1 MVMERLTID
10 FTPAEGALVR
20 MLGLVERRGYVIR
33 GLAVN
38 EQADGASLVIDV
50 EPRDP
55 GRRVRVMAQQL
66 DRLIDVNS
74 VCFETSGAGSRT

>member
-20 MLGLVERRGYVIR
+20 MLGLVERRGYLIR
-33 GLAVN
+33 GLAVH

-74 VCFETSGAGSRT
+74 VCLETSGAGSRT

>member
-1 MVMERLTID
+1 MERLTID

-33 GLAVN
+33 GLAVS
-38 EQADGASLVIDV
+38 EQADRASLVIDV

-66 DRLIDVNS
+66 DRLVDVNS
-74 VCFETSGAGSRT
+74 VSLETSGAGSPS

>member
-38 EQADGASLVIDV
+38 EQADGTSLVIDV

-55 GRRVRVMAQQL
+55 ARRVQVMAQQL

-74 VCFETSGAGSRT
+74 VCLETRGVGSRT

>member
-38 EQADGASLVIDV
+38 EQADGTSLVIDV

-55 GRRVRVMAQQL
+55 ARRVQVMAQQL

-74 VCFETSGAGSRT
+74 VCLETRGAGSHT

>member
-38 EQADGASLVIDV
+38 EQAGAGSLVIDV

-55 GRRVRVMAQQL
+55 ARRVQVMAQQL

-74 VCFETSGAGSRT
+74 VCLETRAAGSRI

>member
-1 MVMERLTID
+1 MERLTID

-33 GLAVN
+33 ELAVN
-38 EQADGASLVIDV
+38 EQAGAGSLVIDV

-55 GRRVRVMAQQL
+55 TRRVQVMAQQL

-74 VCFETSGAGSRT
+74 VCLETRAAGPRS

>member
-1 MVMERLTID
+1 MERLTID

-38 EQADGASLVIDV
+38 EQGAGTSLVIDV

-55 GRRVRVMAQQL
+55 ARRVEVMAQQL

-74 VCFETSGAGSRT
+74 VCLETRAAGSRT